1 MADTSTERDG
11 RAEVDAFVAALPEAF
26 RECFAM
32 ARAQVLA
39 SAEGISERIAW
50 RMPVFRLRR
59 DLVGLSAHKQH
70 MSLHTMSP
78 ALAARLAE
86 QFPDLLVN
94 GSTIHFTP
102 ERPLPAEVIRAV
114 VQGRLAELGA
124 EGQG

>member
-50 RMPVFRLRR
+50 QTISFPRPMVKVSPWPSFASACAESVLRM
-59 DLVGLSAHKQH
+59 
-70 MSLHTMSP
+70 TY
-78 ALAARLAE
+78 AAE
-86 QFPDLLVN
+86 
-94 GSTIHFTP
+94 
-102 ERPLPAEVIRAV
+102 
-114 VQGRLAELGA
+114 
-124 EGQG
+124 